1 MAASLFIFNSNN
13 RKLQIFRINKIVLK
27 FLGKLILLIILVGVL
42 DYTTG
47 SLIEYLYFHQGKNVY
62 SAATYVINVADEDIL
77 IFGTSRANHHYIP
90 EILTART
97 GLSCYNAGRDGQ
109 SLFYDYALFKSVL
122 SRKKPEKVILELR
135 RTSLYYDQVD
145 YDRLSHLYPYYRD
158 YEGVREI
165 VDLKGR
171 VGMFVR
177 LSKLYTY
184 NSTILIILKSFI
196 RPRTDYNG
204 YIPYPGNKTMD
215 PAEIS
220 YDSVDYGVYHESD
233 PTMRLDENKI
243 DILNSFIDNAL
254 QAKIDLYIID
264 SPYFFLQKDSNNLS
278 LVKIKE
284 ILKEKN
290 LRYYN
295 FANNEKFTSDPGL
308 FGDPTHMNHF
318 GAEKFTELVADII
331 STEVSESNK

>member
-1 MAASLFIFNSNN
+1 MAASLYIFNSKN
-13 RKLQIFRINKIVLK
+13 RKLQIFRNHKIVLK
-27 FLGKLILLIILVGVL
+27 FLGKLMLLTLLVGAL

-62 SAATYVINVADEDIL
+62 SAATYVIDAADEDIL

-109 SLFYDYALFKSVL
+109 SLFYDYALFKCVL
-122 SRKKPEKVILELR
+122 SRRKPKKVILELR
-135 RTSLYYDQVD
+135 GTSLYFDQVD

-158 YEGVREI
+158 YESVREI

-196 RPRTDYNG
+196 RPRTDYQG
-204 YIPYPGNKTMD
+204 YIPYPGNNTMD

-220 YDSVDYGVYHESD
+220 YDSIDDGVYHESD
-233 PTMRLDENKI
+233 PAMRLDENKI
-243 DILNSFIDNAL
+243 DILNRFIDNAL

-264 SPYFFLQKDSNNLS
+264 SPSFFLQKDSNNIS
-278 LVKIKE
+278 LLKVKE
-284 ILKEKN
+284 ILKEN
-290 LRYYN
+290 DLPYYD
-295 FANNEKFTSDPGL
+295 FANDEEFTLHPGL
-308 FGDPTHMNHF
+308 FGDPTHMNDF
-318 GAEKFTELVADII
+318 GARKFTELVADII
-331 STEVSESNK
+331 TMKATK